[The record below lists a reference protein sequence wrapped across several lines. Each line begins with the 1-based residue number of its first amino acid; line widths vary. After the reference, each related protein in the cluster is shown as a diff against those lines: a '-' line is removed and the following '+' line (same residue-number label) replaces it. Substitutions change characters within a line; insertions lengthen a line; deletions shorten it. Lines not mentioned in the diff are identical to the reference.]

1 MHAPAATL
9 AERTAYHEVGHALA
23 ALLYGIPIR
32 AVTVEGQPH
41 LHRGELPFEP
51 GLTLEALLTLCLAG
65 PECERL
71 HCGAVDDGGDTF
83 DIEAA
88 FRHLRRELSAL
99 EVLGEYARARD
110 AAAALVSTP
119 WARRTVPRLVRA
131 LIERGTL
138 SGEDLYALLSP

>member
-1 MHAPAATL
+1 MHAPTATL
-9 AERTAYHEVGHALA
+9 AERTAYHEVGHCLA

-41 LHRGELPFEP
+41 LQRGKLPLDHGP
-51 GLTLEALLTLCLAG
+51 SLEALLTLCLAG

-71 HCGAVDDGGDTF
+71 HCGAVDDGGDRL

-88 FRHLRRELSAL
+88 FRHLRHQLSPL
-99 EVLGEYARARD
+99 EVLGEYSRARN

-119 WARRTVPRLVRA
+119 WAQRTVPRLVRA
-131 LIERGTL
+131 LIECGTL
-138 SGEDLYALLSP
+138 SGEDLYSLLG